1 MQGTLALAMTLCFTW
16 VMLLAGASKLSAAND
31 YRALIG
37 RYLGRE
43 SVSVAVVRVIGT
55 VEMILGLALLLPV
68 SRAKATSLVALF
80 LLGYA
85 MAMGRLWM
93 QGVRDMRCG
102 CGGPASDTRI
112 GPALMLRNLLAALLL
127 LLCTVA
133 NEGNTP
139 AIALAL
145 GLLLVCFW
153 YALDGLIANG
163 QKMQAMKRHLN
174 TGAN

>member
-1 MQGTLALAMTLCFTW
+1 MQGTLALAMTLCFAW
-16 VMLLAGASKLSAAND
+16 VTLSAGASKLRAAND
-31 YRALIG
+31 YRVLVA

-43 SVSVAVVRVIGT
+43 SVSSALVMVIGA
-55 VEMILGLALLLPV
+55 VEVMLGLALLLPE
-68 SRAKATSLVALF
+68 SRSMATSLVALLMF
-80 LLGYA
+80 GYA
-85 MAMGRLWM
+85 MAMARLWM

-112 GPALMLRNLLAALLL
+112 GPALILRNILAALLL
-127 LLCTVA
+127 LLCTLA
-133 NEGNTP
+133 SEGIAL

-163 QKMQAMKRHLN
+163 QKMQVMKRHLN
-174 TGAN
+174 SGAN